1 MAIRS
6 PHWEIHKTGPWPES
20 PSVERLTPTGLT
32 YLAKHGVPPPKNSD
46 ARADAVSG
54 DGLKMTTTYDFS
66 GRPTYEFTNTG
77 NRKQWLDP
85 YKAVPQQQIA
95 LNIKGEPQD
104 IFESKRDKH
113 LADLR
118 LREQAAR
125 DLAAGKQV
133 LCDLSVP
140 MERQS

>member
-1 MAIRS
+1 MATRNY
-6 PHWEIHKTGPWPES
+6 WETVPGRWPES
-20 PSVERLTPTGLT
+20 PPIERLTAAGVE
-32 YLAKHGVPPPKNSD
+32 YLATHQTPPPKND
-46 ARADAVSG
+46 ARADSVSG

-85 YKAVPQQQIA
+85 YKAVPQLQLA
-95 LNIKGEPQD
+95 LNIKNEPQD
-104 IFESKRDKH
+104 IFESKRGKH
-113 LADLR
+113 LADMK